1 MKREAMKRKVTGSC
15 RSAGSALRGQRVTP
29 GSCVQAG
36 PRATRSPPESRLG
49 RVPPGTSR
57 PGAPSTLPNAA
68 RGARPP
74 ARHSSGMRPHP
85 RLRPLPGPTRR
96 PRRPGGPPGLPHLA
110 LVALL
115 LFGAEVDR
123 RQAGQVEGA
132 APVRA
137 RDRPQQ
143 EQRQQQQPWASRW
156 RRRGRPGAHAGGCE
170 RRAAEPRGRRGSRGR
185 GGPEITWR
193 PERRAGRLATA
204 SSGCAGRHRGPR
216 DRNRSGPRRSMR
228 GPACTCSVRAPPASA
243 AGCFRAGR
251 GGGPRSGL
259 AALRPDDFRLRAS
272 GSRRPAPGAAL
283 TPRNAW
289 FLGNFLVHAR
299 QLRTDEPST
308 YWWGPSRWRKESS
321 HMFPRSK

>member
-68 RGARPP
+68 RGTRPP

-132 APVRA
+132 ARVRA

-170 RRAAEPRGRRGSRGR
+170 RRAAEPRGATREQGRGARRSPGGPSAEQAGSQRLVPVAPGDTAGPATETEAGLDGACAAPRAHAQCGRRPQARRAASGR
-185 GGPEITWR
+185 GGAEVRVPGWQ
-193 PERRAGRLATA
+193 
-204 SSGCAGRHRGPR
+204 
-216 DRNRSGPRRSMR
+216 RSGRMTSVCGLPARAVRLP
-228 GPACTCSVRAPPASA
+228 GP
-243 AGCFRAGR
+243 
-251 GGGPRSGL
+251 L
-259 AALRPDDFRLRAS
+259 
-272 GSRRPAPGAAL
+272 
-283 TPRNAW
+283 
-289 FLGNFLVHAR
+289 
-299 QLRTDEPST
+299 
-308 YWWGPSRWRKESS
+308 
-321 HMFPRSK
+321 